1 MCQSGKLWRLNRP
14 VGNVFKSKMWGSK
27 DLFSNLDLFALVH
40 CSFTDECDKEV
51 FKKLED
57 MACYAGLFLATA
69 ECFSQGF
76 FCFLDRNKSYYT
88 VLDSCRPFSRNIDA
102 E

>member
-1 MCQSGKLWRLNRP
+1 
-14 VGNVFKSKMWGSK
+14 MWGSK

-40 CSFTDECDKEV
+40 CSFTDEYEKEV
-51 FKKLED
+51 LKKLED
-57 MACYAGLFLATA
+57 MARYAGLFLATA

-76 FCFLDRNKSYYT
+76 FCFLDRKKSYYT
-88 VLDSCRPFSRNIDA
+88 VLANFRPFSRNIDT